1 MLPWTESLKPTPI
14 TGPTYADDHENLP
27 EGCEID
33 GTRVRRPLEDEVDWV
48 IIGSGAAGATAAV
61 TLAEAGQSVAII
73 EEGPWIR
80 TREFQ
85 KDLYPAMKQLWRGM
99 ATHVTRGR
107 ALIPVMQGR
116 CVGGSTTINSAIAWR
131 APSEVFHDWATRWEL
146 APEITE
152 AALDAEFSW
161 LERELMVRSI
171 ADRVLGE
178 NSATFALGAQRMGFE
193 SHIIQRYDA
202 GCEGSAS
209 CGHGCRT
216 AKKQAM
222 NVTFVPRTLHAGGKI
237 YHSSTVQNIET
248 RGQRAV
254 AVIAKMPGAPG
265 SSGPHVLRVRAR
277 KGVLVA
283 ASTVQ
288 SPNIL
293 RRSGLRSKHLGE
305 HFQGHPGVSVA
316 ARFDRDVKMDY
327 GATQGYNSLHFLKDK
342 SIKLESLM
350 LPPELAVARLPG
362 LGPELMERFADYS
375 KIAVSA
381 VVIKSEAEGSVREG
395 TGQDVVRYDLTR
407 TDMERCRMALKATTE
422 MLFAAGA
429 VEVYPGAHGMP
440 TILRSPDD
448 AKLWSDGPI
457 DPRAYTM
464 IVSHMF
470 GATRMSKDPK
480 AGVVDASFKTH
491 ECEGLYVVDSGVFPT
506 NLGVNPQHTIMAM
519 ARLCAKRLLQSTT
532 AK

>member
-1 MLPWTESLKPTPI
+1 MLPWSQSIKPAPI
-14 TGPTYADDHENLP
+14 PPNAPSFADDRHTLP
-27 EGCEID
+27 EGSEID
-33 GTRVRRPLEDEVDWV
+33 GLVARRPIEDEVDWV
-48 IIGSGAAGATAAV
+48 IIGSGAAGAAAAV

-131 APSEVFHDWATRWEL
+131 TPSDVLADWGSRWDL

-152 AALDAEFSW
+152 KALDPEFAW
-161 LERELMVRSI
+161 LERELLVRPV
-171 ADRVLGE
+171 ADHALGE

-193 SHIIQRYDA
+193 SHVIQRYDA

-209 CGHGCRT
+209 CGHGCRS

-222 NVTFVPRTLHAGGKI
+222 NITFVPRTLHAGGKI
-237 YHSSTVQNIET
+237 YHSSTVERIES

-254 AVIAKMPGAPG
+254 AVIAQMRGIN
-265 SSGPHVLRVRAR
+265 GPHTLRVRAR
-277 KGVLVA
+277 KGILVA

-293 RRSGLRSKHLGE
+293 RRSGIRSRHLGE

-316 ARFDRDVKMDY
+316 ARFERDVKMDY
-327 GATQGYNSLHFLKDK
+327 GSTQGYNSLHFLKEK
-342 SIKLESLM
+342 GIKLESLM

-395 TGQDVVRYDLTR
+395 IGQDSVRYDLTR
-407 TDMERCRMALKATTE
+407 RDMERCREALRATTE
-422 MLFAAGA
+422 LLFAAGA
-429 VEVYPGAHGMP
+429 VEVYPGVHGMP
-440 TILRSPDD
+440 TILKSADEAQKWDTAPLDT
-448 AKLWSDGPI
+448 
-457 DPRAYTM
+457 RAYTM

-470 GATRMSKDPK
+470 GATRMSKNPN
-480 AGVVDASFKTH
+480 AGVVDATFKTH
-491 ECEGLYVVDSGVFPT
+491 ECDGLYVVDSGVFPT
-506 NLGVNPQHTIMAM
+506 NLGINPQHTIMAM
-519 ARLCAKRLLQSTT
+519 ARLCANRLLQ
-532 AK
+532 